1 MLDLIIKLVSKK
13 TFLYLRMIHQ
23 EGLASV
29 YPEILDEQTSE
40 HDVERLRSEID
51 RRVRD
56 DLYAGRFS
64 RYERLVRDYNPV
76 AETAMELALAQ
87 YIYPEWKEIWE
98 AIGDTYL
105 TVENAARIFFCE
117 KDPIIHAHGMMEE
130 AYEQLQKWFH
140 FDRNGQIEH
149 VRKTITMDERLYAY
163 LQGSDAVKKEYVS
176 VGRRED
182 AAVLNREQY
191 IHLKEKLGLTEYIR
205 NNRMK
210 TDYQLIHI
218 QGGEKNGKKFLAG
231 QTEKEFG
238 NSVVFIDYSALKA
251 QEIGIARKLIW
262 YFYRE
267 CFFYQA
273 IPCFHGLNETVCGN
287 REAIEDFLYLCIYS
301 YGHMVPRVYICT
313 DENVDIASL
322 LSFPVYKLQLEAP
335 DRNERITLWERF
347 AGEAGLETALDTA
360 VISAKYKLSAGQIQL
375 AAQYLRQRELSG
387 DKVDERLIGTIC
399 NRILPPPSQGSIRRV
414 YTEFTID
421 DLKLQPSQKQI
432 LYNIC
437 SHIWHRHKVFD
448 TWNMESKYSYGTGVS
463 CLFAGPPGTG
473 KTMAAQIMSTML
485 ELPLYRV
492 DLSQVVDKYIG
503 ETEKKLEAIFNLA
516 EKSNTILF
524 FDEADSIFGK
534 RSEVN
539 EAKDRYANTEVS
551 YILQRI
557 DEYDGIVILAT
568 NFKNNIDEAFMRRI
582 RYVVEFVMPDME
594 MRREIWQ
601 GCFPKEVPTEDIDFN
616 YLARNFELSG
626 GNIKNI
632 VLNAVFLA
640 AEKDVPVNMMH
651 ILESLRM
658 EKLKM
663 GKVMIAKDFG
673 EYGFYFERESNDYV
687 N

>member
-1 MLDLIIKLVSKK
+1 MIDLITKLISKK
-13 TFLYLRMIHQ
+13 AALYLKAIHQ
-23 EGLASV
+23 GSLVVAFSH
-29 YPEILDEQTSE
+29 ILDGKADKEDIQE
-40 HDVERLRSEID
+40 LESEIIG
-51 RRVRD
+51 RIKE
-56 DLYAGRFS
+56 DLFS
-64 RYERLVRDYNPV
+64 GTQNRYEKVVRGFNPV
-76 AETAMELALAQ
+76 AETAMELALVQ

-98 AIGDTYL
+98 SIGDTYL
-105 TVENAARIFFCE
+105 TIENAARICLCD
-117 KDPIIHAHGMMEE
+117 KDPVIHAHTMMEE
-130 AYEQLQKWFH
+130 AYEQLQKWFY
-140 FDRNGQIEH
+140 FDRDGQIEH
-149 VRKTITMDERLYAY
+149 IRKTITMDERLYAY
-163 LQGSDAVKKEYVS
+163 LQGSNQIKKEYES
-176 VGRRED
+176 VGKRVDVD
-182 AAVLNREQY
+182 AVSMVQY
-191 IHLKEKLGLTEYIR
+191 IHLKEKERLTTYIK
-205 NNRMK
+205 NNRISK
-210 TDYQLIHI
+210 DYQLIHI
-218 QGGEKNGKKFLAG
+218 QGNGNNGKRFLAE
-231 QTEKEFG
+231 QVEREFG
-238 NSVVFIDYSALKA
+238 NSTVFIDYDALKA
-251 QEIGIARKLIW
+251 QEINTARKLIW

-273 IPCFHGLNETVCGN
+273 IPCFYGVDEKNSSNKEGI
-287 REAIEDFLYLCIYS
+287 EAFLHLCIYS
-301 YGHMVPRVYICT
+301 YGSKVSRIYICT
-313 DENVDIASL
+313 SESVDIASL
-322 LSFPVYKLQLEAP
+322 LSFPVYKQQIGAP
-335 DRNERITLWERF
+335 DRNERIILWEQF
-347 AGEAGLETALDTA
+347 AGESGLETTLDTA
-360 VISAKYKLSAGQIQL
+360 VISAKYKLSVGQIQL
-375 AAQYLRQRELSG
+375 AVKYLRQSELSG
-387 DKVDERLIGTIC
+387 EIVDEKQIGKIC
-399 NRILPPPSQGSIRRV
+399 NRILPPPSQGSIKRV

-421 DLKLQPSQKQI
+421 DLKLHPSQKQI

-448 TWNMESKYSYGTGVS
+448 TWQMQSKYTYGTGVS

-534 RSEVN
+534 RSEVS

-582 RYVVEFVMPDME
+582 RYVVEFVMPDAE
-594 MRREIWQ
+594 MRYEIWK
-601 GCFPKEVPTEDIDFN
+601 GCFPAEVPVEDIDFQ
-616 YLARNFELSG
+616 YLANRFELSG

-640 AEKDVPVNMMH
+640 AAEDVPVNMMH

-663 GKVMIAKDFG
+663 GKVMIARDFG
-673 EYGFYFERESNDYV
+673 EYGFYFEK
-687 N
+687 